1 MNGWKYLSLSRMM
14 EHEKTEHALFLNVW
28 QERHMFG
35 NYEAV
40 MKAHQLC
47 FFLPLVIWLTSAFW
61 TQLLRSNS
69 LLVLQHADRK
79 FLSLTRCE
87 PNKTSYWHLRDVIW
101 GEYVARCGNTV
112 SLVSSSFCCN
122 IIGQWSM
129 GTHRTHRFNSYRIRE
144 PINHKIMHIWC
155 FPLYA
160 IMKYFKLIQQC
171 FDLLIRVL

>member
-1 MNGWKYLSLSRMM
+1 
-14 EHEKTEHALFLNVW
+14 
-28 QERHMFG
+28 MFG

-87 PNKTSYWHLRDVIW
+87 PNETYWHPRVMIW
-101 GEYVARCGNTV
+101 GQYVARCGNTA
-112 SLVSSSFCCN
+112 SLVSSSFCSSF
-122 IIGQWSM
+122 IGQWSL
-129 GTHRTHRFNSYRIRE
+129 GPHVSAPTELTDLPQDNLSIITLCTFCASYC
-144 PINHKIMHIWC
+144 MW
-155 FPLYA
+155 
-160 IMKYFKLIQQC
+160 
-171 FDLLIRVL
+171 LLKHWN